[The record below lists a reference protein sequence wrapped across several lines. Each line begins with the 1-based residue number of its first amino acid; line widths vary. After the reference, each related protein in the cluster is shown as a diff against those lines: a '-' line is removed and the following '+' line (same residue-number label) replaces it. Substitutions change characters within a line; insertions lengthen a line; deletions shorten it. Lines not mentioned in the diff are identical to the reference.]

1 MSDLVTLTAAAKQ
14 AATQYEH
21 LERSSVEARREQV
34 LVYGRALR
42 EIRAL
47 IPSDRAFA
55 KHLDAHQL
63 AIRDSVW
70 RSNAMWLAKEV
81 DGLVIS
87 LNLCPYANP
96 TDIRRW
102 RRKQDPNYQPK
113 PRKKG
118 GTTAGQSDATNSVRD
133 YIRPLIEKGETIAV
147 QDVVAATGKSRIVV
161 EAAIAAERGRVEGLA
176 AAPVDVLELAEA
188 LGLGQKAK
196 DRLAALIRRQEREY
210 EVRVQDETSRR
221 VRKHIDEVLEP
232 MYQAQLTE
240 ADRRLAK
247 YRPPMSKAEYRLL
260 VWALHEDQ
268 TDAKR
273 RAEAFALVHKLKVVL
288 GGAEAEDLK
297 PRTLPSTV
305 EELLKRRKRPMPGF
319 RARA

>member
-1 MSDLVTLTAAAKQ
+1 MNLATLTAAARQ

-21 LERSSVEARREQV
+21 LERSTVEARREQA
-34 LVYGRALR
+34 LAYGLALSQ
-42 EIRAL
+42 IRAL
-47 IPSDRAFA
+47 IPNKRAFA
-55 KHLDAHQL
+55 QYLDAHQL
-63 AIRDSVW
+63 AVRDAVW
-70 RSNAMWLAKEV
+70 RSNAIWLAEQSG
-81 DGLVIS
+81 DLVKS
-87 LNLCPYANP
+87 LSLCPHSNP
-96 TDIRRW
+96 TDVRNWVRR
-102 RRKQDPNYQPK
+102 QDPNYQPK
-113 PRKKG
+113 PRKQG
-118 GTTAGQSDATNSVRD
+118 GTKAGQSDATNSVRD
-133 YIRPLIEKGETIAV
+133 YVRPLVEKGEPITV

-176 AAPVDVLELAEA
+176 AAPVDVLAIAEA

-210 EVRVQDETSRR
+210 EVRVQDEVNR
-221 VRKHIDEVLEP
+221 VLYKHVHEVLDP
-232 MYQAQLTE
+232 KYQALLTE

-247 YRPPMSKAEYRLL
+247 YQPPLKKAEYRLL

-268 TDAKR
+268 TDVKR

-305 EELLKRRKRPMPGF
+305 EELLARRKRPMPGF